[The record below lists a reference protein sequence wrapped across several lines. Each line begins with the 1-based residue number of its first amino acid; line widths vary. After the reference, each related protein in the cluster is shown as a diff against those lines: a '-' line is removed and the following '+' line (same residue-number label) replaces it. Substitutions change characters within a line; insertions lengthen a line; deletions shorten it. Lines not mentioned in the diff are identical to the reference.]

1 MLVILVVSVAVV
13 MVVMWTTVAVFLAW
27 VLVMLD
33 GNSPDVV
40 QPNAFEE
47 AS

>member
-27 VLVMLD
+27 MLVMLD
-33 GNSPDVV
+33 RNSPDVV
-40 QPNAFEE
+40 QPNVFEE

>member
-27 VLVMLD
+27 MLVMLD
-33 GNSPDVV
+33 RDGPDVV
-40 QPNAFEE
+40 QPDVFEE